1 MGMNRKKALLEM
13 CWAVSF
19 SLQRSKK
26 PLLVMGGSEDPLIS
40 EIFVRQT
47 ADHYSSEFRIVPGA
61 DHSMML
67 GSEWEKSAEALKDWL
82 SRNVS

>member
-1 MGMNRKKALLEM
+1 M

-19 SLQRSKK
+19 SPQKNTK
-26 PLLVMGGSEDPLIS
+26 PLLVMGGSKDPLIS

>member
-1 MGMNRKKALLEM
+1 M
-13 CWAVSF
+13 
-19 SLQRSKK
+19 
-26 PLLVMGGSEDPLIS
+26 LVMGGSEDPLIS
-40 EIFVRQT
+40 AIFVRQT
-47 ADHYSSEFRIVPGA
+47 ADHYSSEFRIVPDA

>member
-1 MGMNRKKALLEM
+1 MLGSVLFTPEKNKTVA
-13 CWAVSF
+13 
-19 SLQRSKK
+19 
-26 PLLVMGGSEDPLIS
+26 VMGGSEDALIS

-47 ADHYSSEFRIVPGA
+47 ADHYSSEFRIVHGA

>member
-1 MGMNRKKALLEM
+1 
-13 CWAVSF
+13 
-19 SLQRSKK
+19 
-26 PLLVMGGSEDPLIS
+26 MGGSEDPLIS

-47 ADHYSSEFRIVPGA
+47 ADQYSREYRIVPGA

>member
-1 MGMNRKKALLEM
+1 MLGS
-13 CWAVSF
+13 VIF
-19 SLQRSKK
+19 THQRSTK
-26 PLLVMGGSEDPLIS
+26 PMLVMGGSEDPLIS

-67 GSEWEKSAEALKDWL
+67 GSVREKSAEALKDWL